1 MPEQMKITIVGGGN
15 VGTQFAVH
23 CAAKGHQVSIYTPH
37 FQEFQKHLTIVDE
50 KGNMQKEGWVHSVTE
65 NAEEAFSGAECIF
78 VTVPAF
84 RMRYIAEKILPYV
97 GNGVKIGL
105 IPGSGGGECAFRS
118 CLAKGGIV
126 FGIQR
131 VPSVARLVTYGRTVR
146 ATGYREQ
153 LLLAA
158 LPRKKTKECCALM
171 EELLDMP
178 CAKLPGYLNVTLTP
192 SNPVIHTS
200 RLYTLFQDY
209 AAGKYY
215 DRVPLFY
222 EEWDEDS
229 SRLLLECDG
238 EVQQICKALP
248 AFDLQEVKSLKR
260 HYESN
265 TAEELTRK
273 IRSIEGFQGIKTP
286 MVPKDGGYIPDLD
299 SRYFTADFSYGL
311 SILRQ
316 IGEFAGVATP
326 AMTRISGWY
335 EKIAKHR
342 ESFNY
347 RDYGIDNPEQFQAF
361 YAG

>member
-1 MPEQMKITIVGGGN
+1 MENRTYYEQQNLKNTLRIRELTSDMPNWFLDFMRACETTHASLTRLNYCFDTRVFLNYLISEHKDFAGRTMQSITADQLNALTLRDLEIYVQYLGYYIKPDESEYENNEHGKARKIASLRSLFKYLYK
-15 VGTQFAVH
+15 Q
-23 CAAKGHQVSIYTPH
+23 
-37 FQEFQKHLTIVDE
+37 
-50 KGNMQKEGWVHSVTE
+50 
-65 NAEEAFSGAECIF
+65 
-78 VTVPAF
+78 
-84 RMRYIAEKILPYV
+84 
-97 GNGVKIGL
+97 GL
-105 IPGSGGGECAFRS
+105 ISSNPA
-118 CLAKGGIV
+118 
-126 FGIQR
+126 
-131 VPSVARLVTYGRTVR
+131 
-146 ATGYREQ
+146 
-153 LLLAA
+153 
-158 LPRKKTKECCALM
+158 
-171 EELLDMP
+171 ELLDMP